1 MDRSTAILVTL
12 AVFQGALLVL
22 GWLAHRRTRDAADYY
37 LGGRSLGPWVAALAA
52 NASSS
57 SVWSLLGVSGFAY
70 LHGLAALWLLPGC
83 IGGFALNYFLV
94 AARVRDQSGAALTM
108 TELLAGPAGRSGR
121 TAVVWLASLLTLGSL
136 LTYVSAQLRGA
147 GQSFAEVFGLSLASG
162 TVLGAAVVLL
172 YTCIGG
178 YLAASI
184 TDTLQGLL
192 MVGVAVFLPLAALAE
207 VGGPAAL
214 LDGLQAVPKAAYL
227 DPFRGA
233 SGFAAAGFALGLP
246 GLLMVGVAM
255 FPPLAELAEVGGPD
269 AYLDPFRGASGF
281 AAAGFALGL
290 LGIGLGYPGQPHAIN
305 KYMGMAPGASLRV
318 ARWVGMSWAVLLYC
332 GMVLL
337 GLCGRLLVEL
347 PEGRHETVLY
357 ALNGHLHAPILEGI
371 VVAAVLS
378 AIMSTVDSQLLVC
391 GSTVTHDLRLGAR
404 SQRSTLWVARL
415 TVVVISAGALVA
427 ALLVDD
433 TLFRHVLFAWSA
445 LGSAFGPVLLVHL
458 LRGPVR
464 PWWAFAAMALGGGLA
479 IVTNR
484 VTLFASGFDERVL
497 AWAVC
502 LLVAWLGSGRREAR

>member
-214 LDGLQAVPKAAYL
+214 LDGLQAVPKA
-227 DPFRGA
+227 
-233 SGFAAAGFALGLP
+233 
-246 GLLMVGVAM
+246 
-255 FPPLAELAEVGGPD
+255 

-502 LLVAWLGSGRREAR
+502 LLVAWLGSGRREGR